1 MRTGNFI
8 PAKKELPTMAKLV
21 IGKEAP
27 KSFPVA
33 VSVPTPSG
41 DAQILFEMKHL
52 TSTEWATLREKHTET
67 IGAAVQVLFDAQRK
81 KAEDAYA
88 ATKPK
93 KATDDEKEAAIN
105 ALLKPV
111 KESELARLRSESSA
125 EMLLKIAISWDLA
138 APMNKAN
145 LQDMC
150 DRYPGSAE
158 AVFTAYNE
166 TRAGLAQKN

>member
-1 MRTGNFI
+1 MRTGNFM
-8 PAKKELPTMAKLV
+8 PAKKETPTMAKLV
-21 IGKEAP
+21 IGKDAP
-27 KSFPVA
+27 KSFPVP

-41 DAQILFEMKHL
+41 DAQIQFEMKHL

-67 IGAAVQVLFDAQRK
+67 ISAAVQALFDEQRK
-81 KAEDAYA
+81 KAEEAYSS
-88 ATKPK
+88 TKPK
-93 KATDDEKEAAIN
+93 KATEDEKEAAIT

-125 EMLLKIAISWDLA
+125 EMLLKIAISWDLS
-138 APMNKAN
+138 APMDKKN

-158 AVFTAYNE
+158 AVFKAYNE
-166 TRAGLAQKN
+166 TREGLAQKN